1 MIHIKRLLFILILA
15 ISGILLTFLYI
26 DSSEDK
32 PLEQIIQEEVQNKS
46 LKEDVDIE
54 TKVEEEIE
62 VAAIN
67 EDPVKDFISEKL
79 KKAVSFF
86 FKQEINVVT
95 LGDSLTEGV
104 GDETNNGGYVGI
116 LDSTINQNKHIVQF
130 QNYAKR
136 GSRSGQL
143 LERLEDEEV
152 RTSIEHADIVL
163 ITIGAND
170 IMQVFKDNFTKLTID
185 KFTSEQ
191 IRYEQRLEAIF
202 SEINALNEECD
213 IYLIGFYNPFKQYFA
228 DIEELDYIVQSWNE
242 IGESITEQYDN
253 THFIPMKDLFDS
265 TEINYLA
272 EDNFHPN
279 YLGYK
284 MMAERILQYVMN
296 EGDVNESTEQPA
308 ES

>member
-284 MMAERILQYVMN
+284 MIAERILQYVMN

>member
-1 MIHIKRLLFILILA
+1 VIHIKRLLFILILA